1 MISSSGFLDE
11 PHIFGLC
18 VVFTLN
24 TKESAYS
31 CVHTWVHLFTRDKF
45 DFVITTLSAFDED
58 VGIIFIL
65 FENPL

>member
-11 PHIFGLC
+11 HLIVGLC

-24 TKESAYS
+24 TIESAYS
-31 CVHTWVHLFTRDKF
+31 FVHTWVHLFTRDKF
-45 DFVITTLSAFDED
+45 DFVITTTSAFDED